1 MLASFFFDF
10 KSFCLWCR
18 TAVPKVHLLPTS
30 ESWRADHSLIY
41 SLETAAGKHY
51 CIPLNS
57 PSCRIGSELVIK
69 KHRYTPC
76 WKKRSHLSSKNF
88 FHCQKIPKNFAYV
101 SLQYPKSTNAWPS
114 NFGLLY
120 FSHFWDID
128 KCVDFK
134 DLWVYFR
141 FLRNWGCPLSDLWP
155 ADNLDHL
162 RWGSNG
168 FWIWNVATSS
178 SKRPKRPFCSFVVQ
192 FFMRSPF
199 QIGPTTFQSKKT

>member
-1 MLASFFFDF
+1 MQNRIRIGNKKSIDTLHVRKKVSFEQQ
-10 KSFCLWCR
+10 K
-18 TAVPKVHLLPTS
+18 LL
-30 ESWRADHSLIY
+30 SL
-41 SLETAAGKHY
+41 SK
-51 CIPLNS
+51 IPLS
-57 PSCRIGSELVIK
+57 FTQI
-69 KHRYTPC
+69 
-76 WKKRSHLSSKNF
+76 SKVNQCLAF
-88 FHCQKIPKNFAYV
+88 Q
-101 SLQYPKSTNAWPS
+101 LWT
-114 NFGLLY
+114 LLY